1 MEAPA
6 PLLLSAVTGNSQRL
20 DGGAMFGNAP
30 RALWQKWLPP
40 DELGRVP
47 LVCRALLVEQDDRKV
62 LLETGIGVF
71 FEPKYKERYGVVEDE
86 HVLLASL
93 TALGID
99 HTEIDAVVLS
109 HLHFDHAG
117 GLLSAF
123 QAGKPPELLFPRA
136 HYVVGETAFERA
148 KSPHFRD
155 RASFI
160 PGMPELLERS
170 GRLELVPDRAETS
183 DVLGPNFRFW
193 RSDGHTPGMLHTF
206 VVGALAELVF
216 CADLVP
222 GVPWVHLPITMG
234 YDRFPEHWIDE
245 KRGLYERAMRD
256 GTGLFFTH
264 DPATS
269 LAFLAKQA
277 DGRFSAARSFATLT
291 RWDLDAVPLPS

>member
-1 MEAPA
+1 
-6 PLLLSAVTGNSQRL
+6 
-20 DGGAMFGNAP
+20 MFGNAP

-47 LVCRALLVEQDDRKV
+47 LVCRALLVEQADRKV
-62 LLETGIGVF
+62 LLETGIVVF
-71 FEPKYKERYGVVEDE
+71 FEPKYKERYGVVEDG
-86 HVLLASL
+86 HVLLDSL
-93 TALGID
+93 GALGVD

-123 QAGKPPELLFPRA
+123 HAGEAPELLFPRA
-136 HYVVGETAFERA
+136 RYVVGEAAFERA
-148 KSPHFRD
+148 KFPHFRD

-170 GRLELVPDRAETS
+170 GRLEVVPDRAETS
-183 DVLGPNFRFW
+183 QVLGPNFQFW

-206 VVGALAELVF
+206 VVGAAAELVF

-234 YDRFPEHWIDE
+234 YDRFPEQLIDE
-245 KRGLYERAMRD
+245 KQTLYARALRQH
-256 GTGLFFTH
+256 TGLFFTH
-264 DPATS
+264 DPVTS
-269 LAFLAKQA
+269 LAFVEKDAA
-277 DGRFSAARSFATLT
+277 GRFSAARSFATLV
-291 RWDLDAVPLPS
+291 RWDLDAAPVPSVPHC

>member
-1 MEAPA
+1 M
-6 PLLLSAVTGNSQRL
+6 LRVSSILGNSQRL

-47 LVCRALLVEQDDRKV
+47 LVCRALLVEQADRKV

-93 TALGID
+93 KALGVD

-123 QAGKPPELLFPRA
+123 RAGEPAELLFPRA
-136 HYVVGETAFERA
+136 HYVVGQTAFERA

-170 GRLELVPDRAETS
+170 ERLEVVPDSAETS

-206 VVGALAELVF
+206 VIGAAAQLVF

-234 YDRFPEHWIDE
+234 YDRFPERLIDE
-245 KRGLYERAMRD
+245 KQSLYERALREQ
-256 GTGLFFTH
+256 TGLFFTH

-269 LAFLAKQA
+269 LSFIEKGA
-277 DGRFSAARSFATLT
+277 DGRFSAARSFAKLT
-291 RWDLDAVPLPS
+291 RWDLDSGAAPS

>member
-1 MEAPA
+1 M
-6 PLLLSAVTGNSQRL
+6 LRVSSILGNSQRL

-40 DELGRVP
+40 DEFGRVP
-47 LVCRALLVEQDDRKV
+47 LVCRALLVEQAGRKV

-93 TALGID
+93 GALGVD
-99 HTEIDAVVLS
+99 HAEIDAVVLS

-123 QAGKPPELLFPRA
+123 RAEQPPELLFPRA
-136 HYVVGETAFERA
+136 HYVVGQAAFERA

-170 GRLELVPDRAETS
+170 GRLEVVPEHADTS
-183 DVLGPNFRFW
+183 DVLGPNFQFW

-206 VVGALAELVF
+206 VVGAVAELVF

-234 YDRFPEHWIDE
+234 YDRFPERLIDE
-245 KRGLYERAMRD
+245 KQTLYERALRQR
-256 GTGLFFTH
+256 TGLFFTH

-269 LAFLAKQA
+269 LAFVEKDAA
-277 DGRFSAARSFATLT
+277 GRFSAARSFATLT
-291 RWDLDAVPLPS
+291 RWDLDSAPAPC

>member
-1 MEAPA
+1 
-6 PLLLSAVTGNSQRL
+6 
-20 DGGAMFGNAP
+20 MFGNAP

-47 LVCRALLVEQDDRKV
+47 LVCRALLVEQAERKV

-93 TALGID
+93 KAAGVD

-123 QAGKPPELLFPRA
+123 REGQPPELLFPRA
-136 HYVVGETAFERA
+136 RYVVGQTAFERA
-148 KSPHFRD
+148 QAPHLRD

-160 PGMPELLERS
+160 SELPQLLEAS
-170 GRLELVPDRAETS
+170 GRLEVVPDRAEAS
-183 DVLGPNFRFW
+183 DVLGPRFRFW
-193 RSDGHTPGMLHTF
+193 QSDGHTPGMLHTF
-206 VVGALAELVF
+206 VIGERAQLVF

-234 YDRFPEHWIDE
+234 YDRFPERLIDE
-245 KRGLYERAMRD
+245 KRTLYERSLSDRV
-256 GTGLFFTH
+256 GLFFTH

-269 LAFLAKQA
+269 LAFVGKDAT
-277 DGRFSAARSFATLT
+277 GRFSATNSFAALSG
-291 RWDLDAVPLPS
+291 WDLDQSALPS

>member
-1 MEAPA
+1 
-6 PLLLSAVTGNSQRL
+6 
-20 DGGAMFGNAP
+20 MFGNAP

-47 LVCRALLVEQDDRKV
+47 LVCRALLVEQAERKV

-93 TALGID
+93 KAAGVD

-123 QAGKPPELLFPRA
+123 CEGQPPTLLFPRA
-136 HYVVGETAFERA
+136 RYVVGQTAFERA
-148 KSPHFRD
+148 QAPHLRD

-160 PGMPELLERS
+160 SELPQMLEAS
-170 GRLELVPDRAETS
+170 GRLEVVPDRTETS
-183 DVLGPNFRFW
+183 DVLGPSFRFW
-193 RSDGHTPGMLHTF
+193 QSDGHTPGMLHTF
-206 VVGALAELVF
+206 VIGKRAQLVF
-216 CADLVP
+216 CADLIP

-234 YDRFPEHWIDE
+234 YDRFPERLIDE
-245 KRGLYERAMRD
+245 KRTLYERALSD
-256 GTGLFFTH
+256 HVGLFFTH

-269 LAFLAKQA
+269 LAFVDKDAS
-277 DGRFSAARSFATLT
+277 GRFWATNSLATLSG
-291 RWDLDAVPLPS
+291 WDLDQSTLPS